1 MDLLYTARPLAV
13 NPPPWAIDCFSL
25 RLTDSDGFGLPMLV
39 LNSTNSNVDA
49 AESIVALLYGSAVML
64 AAVATVLMCAARQ

>member
-39 LNSTNSNVDA
+39 LNSTNS
-49 AESIVALLYGSAVML
+49 
-64 AAVATVLMCAARQ
+64 T